1 MTKEWQ
7 EASNELAREEKQN
20 PLTGTFW
27 LALGHFASRL
37 TYFLPRRYCIGGLQ
51 GQGPCCSQVIFWS
64 LLSTIRNLFPS
75 TLFSRFILEATTSNN
90 RNTPYPSS
98 QIVLC
103 RVDCSSCIAGR
114 EILDRSIIYS
124 SSVPLFQLISPGQRP
139 VLGVRRH
146 VTTFPVSRRTRV
158 ATSKPRYHGFACR
171 GKDSRALQQFSLFKP
186 RERRKLSNEM
196 NGINGGGKFASC
208 LRVRHCPG

>member
-27 LALGHFASRL
+27 LALCHFACRL
-37 TYFLPRRYCIGGLQ
+37 TYFLPRRYYIGGLQ
-51 GQGPCCSQVIFWS
+51 GQGPCFSQVIFWS

-90 RNTPYPSS
+90 QNTPYPSS

-103 RVDCSSCIAGR
+103 RVDCSPCIARR

-124 SSVPLFQLISPGQRP
+124 SSVPAYLTRQRP
-139 VLGVRRH
+139 VLRVRRH
-146 VTTFPVSRRTRV
+146 VPTSPVSRRTRV
-158 ATSKPRYHGFACR
+158 ATSKPRDHAFACR
-171 GKDSRALQQFSLFKP
+171 A
-186 RERRKLSNEM
+186 NE
-196 NGINGGGKFASC
+196 S
-208 LRVRHCPG
+208 